1 MPEDYHHGVRVIEIS
16 EGIRPIRTVSTAVI
30 GFVAT
35 ANDANPDQFP
45 LNTAVLLTNVR
56 AAIGQA
62 GKQGTLARTLEA
74 IAAQAQPLVVV
85 VRVKEGK
92 DEVETTSNVIGTVT
106 DKGKYTGL
114 QALLAAKTR
123 LGVTPRILGAPGL
136 DTLPVAQALVAIAQS
151 VRGFAYISA
160 YGAQNREEAIAYRR
174 QFGQR
179 EAMIIWPDFVQWDSV
194 KKASTFVPA
203 TAVALGLRAKIDEET
218 GWHKT
223 LSNVPVNGVTGLTKD
238 IFWDLQNPATDA
250 GHLNKNEV
258 TTLIAQEGYRFWGD
272 RTPSSDPQFAFENY
286 TRTAQVLADTM
297 AEAHL
302 WALDRPMHPSLPAL
316 MIEGINAKLREL
328 KAAGYLIDGKAW
340 YDQEAN
346 SATTLKDGKLT
357 IAYEYTPVPPLE
369 NLMLRQHITDK
380 YLADF
385 PQRILATKQ
394 G

>member
-30 GFVAT
+30 GIVGT

-92 DEVETTSNVIGTVT
+92 DEAETTSNVIGTIT

-123 LGVTPRILGAPGL
+123 LSVTPRILGAPGL
-136 DTLPVAQALVAIAQS
+136 DTLPVAQALVAVAQS

-160 YGAQNREEAIAYRR
+160 CGAQNREEAIAYRR

-179 EAMIIWPDFVQWDSV
+179 EVMILWPDCTQWDSV
-194 KKASTFVPA
+194 KNASTPIPA
-203 TAVALGLRAKIDEET
+203 TAVALGLRAKIDQET

-223 LSNVPVNGVTGLTKD
+223 LSNVPANGVTGLTKD

-272 RTPSSDPQFAFENY
+272 RTPSTDPQFAFENY

-316 MIEGINAKLREL
+316 MIEGINAKFREL

-346 SATTLKDGKLT
+346 SVTTLKEGKLT

-385 PQRILATKQ
+385 HQRILATKQ